1 MDELQEMR
9 EQLAAL
15 KEKLNKQEIVNDK
28 LLRRAVRRELISQKI
43 AGWLGIALFAGLGMA
58 LWYVNLALFDGDFTF
73 SVWFILLNLLM
84 ICSVLIFVLPMRL
97 LKVKDIRTGTLLD
110 IAKRMRS
117 MSDFYIDDRGR
128 ILRLVMI
135 LLFTLYVIFIGIE
148 GGEFLD
154 GNIVL
159 QVLYIAIMV
168 DVLVDWILYFFPKLR
183 GRMIDKV
190 RSFKRKRANVWD
202 EYIRQIE
209 EITDNEKEDKVEEE
223 KE

>member
-9 EQLAAL
+9 EQMAAL